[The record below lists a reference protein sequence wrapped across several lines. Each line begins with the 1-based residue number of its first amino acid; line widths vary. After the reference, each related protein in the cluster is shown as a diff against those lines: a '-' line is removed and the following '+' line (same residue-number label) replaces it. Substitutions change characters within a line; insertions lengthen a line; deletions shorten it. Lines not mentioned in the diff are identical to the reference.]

1 MNRFQATCYTL
12 ACALAGTVVLP
23 TTLAHAADDT
33 PVVAPTRYANDLFG
47 GSMAVDGDTLLVGAA
62 GSSEY
67 AFHTGEVHVFHSSAG
82 AWNKVDS
89 IGPEDPAST
98 VLFGQSLALSGEH
111 AMVTSWDNSKNQA
124 VLDFFHRTNLRWEA
138 VAQLRSS
145 RFADFTVDNDLAVV
159 ATYERTILLE
169 WVATHWREKTVL
181 PATFESVALS
191 GEALLL
197 A

>member
-67 AFHTGEVHVFHSSAG
+67 AFHTGEVHVFHSSA
-82 AWNKVDS
+82 
-89 IGPEDPAST
+89 
-98 VLFGQSLALSGEH
+98 
-111 AMVTSWDNSKNQA
+111 
-124 VLDFFHRTNLRWEA
+124 
-138 VAQLRSS
+138 
-145 RFADFTVDNDLAVV
+145 
-159 ATYERTILLE
+159 
-169 WVATHWREKTVL
+169 
-181 PATFESVALS
+181 
-191 GEALLL
+191 
-197 A
+197 